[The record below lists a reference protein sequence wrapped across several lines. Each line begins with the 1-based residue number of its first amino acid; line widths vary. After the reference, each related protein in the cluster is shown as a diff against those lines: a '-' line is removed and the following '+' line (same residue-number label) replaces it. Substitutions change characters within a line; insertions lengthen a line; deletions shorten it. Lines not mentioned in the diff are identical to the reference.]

1 MGSSS
6 STVAIFAPWADGL
19 TYKNKQHHNMF
30 HSKSYTTY
38 HLANKTLLQVNSKFG
53 IQITQACRNMSVTCK
68 GTGIS
73 SDVAGDDH
81 TVASCLC
88 VCAEN

>member
-1 MGSSS
+1 
-6 STVAIFAPWADGL
+6 
-19 TYKNKQHHNMF
+19 
-30 HSKSYTTY
+30 
-38 HLANKTLLQVNSKFG
+38 
-53 IQITQACRNMSVTCK
+53 MSVTCK